1 MVKQASLAQAT
12 LIALALA
19 LAGCATEPPLRI
31 GRYIKGIPQ
40 PRQWKEFLAQADRGE
55 IEEVR
60 DEPTEP
66 SLKLRWIDRQFGQV
80 GATQPR
86 GAIDSEIFKGKFRP
100 EAKTSYARARKE
112 KAIDIE
118 SLLNSLPTD
127 AQMTQQHHELVA
139 KDSNFQNHVP
149 RIAEEKRNVT
159 VNAWLYWVSRQ
170 RDDDY
175 HLILGDTSEL
185 SSHTVFMNAEISG
198 LPPDK
203 PTRRP
208 FGGLRTELENVMA
221 THPNKKGAFA
231 HPVPVRI
238 TGSLLWDGEHRNPNN
253 VGPKKPHD
261 IRPKKAWEI
270 HPIRALV
277 H

>member
-1 MVKQASLAQAT
+1 MAKSMSLGHGA

-19 LAGCATEPPLRI
+19 LAGCATEPPLFV

-40 PRQWKEFLAQADRGE
+40 PNQWKKFLAQAERGQ

-60 DEPTEP
+60 DDTAEP
-66 SLKLRWIDRQFGQV
+66 SVSVHLINYQFGPV
-80 GATQPR
+80 GATHPT
-86 GAIDSEIFKGKFRP
+86 GATSSEIFKGKFRP
-100 EAKTSYARARKE
+100 EAKTSYARIRKE
-112 KAIDIE
+112 KTTDVD
-118 SLLNSLPTD
+118 SLLKALPTD

-139 KDSNFQNHVP
+139 KDSNHQNHVP

-170 RDDDY
+170 TDDDY

-185 SSHTVFMNAEISG
+185 SSKTVFMNAEISG

-203 PTRRP
+203 PTGQP
-208 FGGLRTELENVMA
+208 FVRLRDDLRKVLA
-221 THPNKKGAFA
+221 TTPNKNGAFN
-231 HPVPVRI
+231 HPLPVRI
-238 TGSLLWDGEHRNPNN
+238 TGSLLWDGEHRNPHN
-253 VGPKKPHD
+253 VGPKKPVD
-261 IRPKKAWEI
+261 LRPKKAWEI
-270 HPIRALV
+270 HPIRNFV